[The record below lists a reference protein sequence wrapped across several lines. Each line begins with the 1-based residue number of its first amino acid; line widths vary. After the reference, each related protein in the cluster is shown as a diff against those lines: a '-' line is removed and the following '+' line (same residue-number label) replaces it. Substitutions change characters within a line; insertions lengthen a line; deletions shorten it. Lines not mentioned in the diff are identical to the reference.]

1 MFHFSHKGKIIAPLW
16 HPGHDSGTC
25 RPARCQRGW
34 FRWRRLILCPANT
47 NQKSVTGMSSSP
59 LMDPKVRETIM
70 ADPAVLLDDKDIM
83 RVLVAANERAM
94 GPNIVDLRGIAMDRL
109 EARLDRLED
118 THRSVIAAAY
128 DNVAGMNQIH
138 RAVLRMWE
146 AERFETLLRDLGGD
160 VAAILRVDSLR
171 LVIESDHADGED
183 GIERLD
189 SVLVMEPRGFVDT
202 YLRAGRGGRARDVV
216 LRPVDYATVHRDDIL
231 SEACLRLDLGE
242 DLGMLVLGSADE
254 RHFHP
259 QHGTDLLS
267 FLRGATERALRRF
280 LG

>member
-1 MFHFSHKGKIIAPLW
+1 
-16 HPGHDSGTC
+16 
-25 RPARCQRGW
+25 
-34 FRWRRLILCPANT
+34 
-47 NQKSVTGMSSSP
+47 MSSGP

-94 GPNIVDLRGIAMDRL
+94 GPNIVDMRGIAMDRL

-128 DNVAGMNQIH
+128 DNVAGTAQIQ
-138 RAVLRMWE
+138 RAVLRMLE
-146 AERFETLLRDLGGD
+146 PQRFETFLRDLGDD
-160 VAAILRVDSLR
+160 VKAILRVDSLR

-183 GIERLD
+183 GVERLD
-189 SVLVMEPRGFVDT
+189 SVLIMEPRGFVDT
-202 YLRAGRGGRARDVV
+202 YMRGYRGGPARNVV
-216 LRPVDYATVHRDDIL
+216 LRPLGYASLHGDDIR
-231 SEACLRLDLGE
+231 SEACLKLDLGE
-242 DLGMLVLGSADE
+242 DVGMMVLGSRDE
-254 RHFHP
+254 RHFQP

-267 FLRGATERALRRF
+267 FLGAVTERALRRF